1 MIPNKTILVIGA
13 TGKQGGAVLKH
24 LLQRGARVRA
34 LTRDPSNPKAKALAA
49 QQVEIVKGDLDDP
62 ESISHALSGVSG
74 VFGVQDPWAHGVDA
88 EVRQGIMLGDLA
100 KAAGVRRFVQAS
112 VAAGDVSTGLE
123 HFESKGIIERHLQS
137 IGLDVTAVRPVMFMD
152 SLLQSSEPR
161 AHYILELLRHGLR
174 GRPVQLIAVDDIGR
188 VAAEALTEDRPE
200 KPGLRGIELA
210 GDELSYKQIIET
222 FVLVTLRQPNVAYLP
237 TLAIHLLARKPYSS
251 YRWMGRHGWH
261 YDLNV
266 MRAERPWLRTFE
278 SWLRAKADR

>member
-1 MIPNKTILVIGA
+1 MISPKTILVIGA
-13 TGKQGGAVLKH
+13 TGKQGGAVLRH

-34 LTRDPSNPKAKALAA
+34 LTRDPSSPKAKALAA
-49 QQVEIVKGDLDDP
+49 QQVEIVKGNLDDP
-62 ESISHALSGVSG
+62 ASIAHALNGVDA

-88 EVRQGIMLGDLA
+88 EIRQGIMLGDLA
-100 KAAGVRRFVQAS
+100 KSAGVRRFVQAS
-112 VAAGDVSTGLE
+112 VASADVSTGLE

-137 IGLDVTAVRPVMFMD
+137 LGLDVTAVRPVMFMD

-188 VAAEALTEDRPE
+188 VAAEALIEDRPVR
-200 KPGLRGIELA
+200 PGLRGIELA
-210 GDELSYKQIIET
+210 GDELSYKQIVES
-222 FVLVTLRQPNVAYLP
+222 FVLVTLRQPKVVYLP
-237 TLAIHLLARKPYSS
+237 TIAIHLLARKPYSS

-266 MRAERPWLRTFE
+266 LRAERPWLQTFDT
-278 SWLRAKADR
+278 WLRANADR